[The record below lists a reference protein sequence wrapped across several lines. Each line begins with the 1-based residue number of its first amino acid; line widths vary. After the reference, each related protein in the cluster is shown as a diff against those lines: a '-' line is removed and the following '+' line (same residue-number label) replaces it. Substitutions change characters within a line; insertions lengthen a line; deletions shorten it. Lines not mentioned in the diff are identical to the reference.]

1 MYQVDYYN
9 HVMVVVVVV
18 LDTYSVVELKVEDEK
33 DDDIRVEQIEQVVPV
48 FESFI
53 NKEIRQRF
61 KFLIIP
67 ILVEYYV
74 V

>member
-1 MYQVDYYN
+1 
-9 HVMVVVVVV
+9 MVVVVVV
-18 LDTYSVVELKVEDEK
+18 VDTYSVVELKVEDEK

-48 FESFI
+48 FEPFI
-53 NKEIRQRF
+53 NKEIRERF